1 MTSTTSRLWWLLAL
15 AFSAILATGGVKG
28 YKILSNKA
36 GEQDAVTESVIRW
49 KQNYLALAESIKRWD
64 ASYRREESIPDM
76 LSLIAAV
83 NLGTYGLASD
93 PDTIMIQ
100 KIDQVRRGNAS
111 IGLSSVCLASA
122 GAPGAGALEV
132 NAPSYAA
139 LFAGLQRLAGRAD
152 VSIGSIA
159 IRVEKG
165 TPIGSLGDFCVL
177 LSRR

>member
-1 MTSTTSRLWWLLAL
+1 MTSATSRLWWLIAL
-15 AFSAILATGGVKG
+15 AFAAILATGGIKG
-28 YKILSNKA
+28 YRILSNKA
-36 GEQDAVTESVIRW
+36 GEQETVTESVIRW

-76 LSLIAAV
+76 LSLIAVV
-83 NLGTYGLASD
+83 NFGAYGLASD

-100 KIDQVRRGNAS
+100 KIDQVRRGNAP

-122 GAPGAGALEV
+122 GAPGTSALEL

-139 LFAGLQRLAGRAD
+139 LFEGVQRLARRAD
-152 VSIGSIA
+152 ISIGSIA

-177 LSRR
+177 LGRR